1 MKTLNR
7 HDFSS
12 PSTKENGCERLNF
25 QGSRIVIAG
34 STARFGQALLEPIA
48 TIGFTLV
55 LKSIQKEVESRES
68 IDNGSGLGVFLPGCP
83 GETGLF

>member
-1 MKTLNR
+1 MKKVNR
-7 HDFSS
+7 SDFSP
-12 PSTKENGCERLNF
+12 PSTNKNSRERLYF

-68 IDNGSGLGVFLPGCP
+68 IDNGSGLGMFLPGCP